1 MNKVKQWLRIVKSVM
16 ASFIGVQTQ
25 SNYDK
30 DANMRSF
37 VPFIVVGLIMAVVF
51 VLTVWTLVNLL
62 IASH

>member
-1 MNKVKQWLRIVKSVM
+1 MSKVKQWLRIVKSVM

-30 DANMRSF
+30 DANMGSF
-37 VPFIVVGLIMAVVF
+37 VPFIVIGLLMAIVF

-62 IASH
+62 IANH